1 MSLLLAYDHYML
13 GSRVIVV
20 KMPQAAVPEGDMRL
34 LGQALG
40 CSRVCGCISST
51 SRKRRCALEKCAGG
65 KRATTMA
72 QATSMENL
80 LLRVKD
86 IPAVLDQMATWSK
99 DKRHPLAS
107 RI

>member
-1 MSLLLAYDHYML
+1 MSCMSLLLAYDHYML

-65 KRATTMA
+65 KESDHHGA
-72 QATSMENL
+72 SHIHGE
-80 LLRVKD
+80 
-86 IPAVLDQMATWSK
+86 
-99 DKRHPLAS
+99 PLVAGQGYS
-107 RI
+107 CGP